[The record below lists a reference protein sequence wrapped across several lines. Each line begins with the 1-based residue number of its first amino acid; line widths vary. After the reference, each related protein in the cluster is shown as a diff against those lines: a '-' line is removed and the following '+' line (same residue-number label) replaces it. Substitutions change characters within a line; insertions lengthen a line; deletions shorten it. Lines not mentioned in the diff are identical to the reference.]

1 MDVDESPE
9 NFTWLQIFFFFL
21 ERCFCDMMFKC
32 LVDVLLVT
40 IALIL
45 YIVLSPFWKDDIIYS
60 HFKT

>member
-9 NFTWLQIFFFFL
+9 NFMWLQIFFFFL

-40 IALIL
+40 IAFIL
-45 YIVLSPFWKDDIIYS
+45 YIVLSPF
-60 HFKT
+60 